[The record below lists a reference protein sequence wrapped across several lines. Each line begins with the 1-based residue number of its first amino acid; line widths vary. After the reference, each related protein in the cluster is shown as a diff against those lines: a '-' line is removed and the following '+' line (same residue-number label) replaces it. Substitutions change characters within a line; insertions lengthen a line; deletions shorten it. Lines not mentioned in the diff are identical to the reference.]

1 MPNGDSKI
9 ICPVGDEGVE
19 REEVAPNMRTAAVQD
34 GDVRQWPAEALEHLC
49 SGPLNMR
56 RAPVI
61 TLSRS
66 MSVLFGY
73 SVKFPCTVD
82 RGLVWKIGRCRTIIY
97 YSCYVYLDAQVILLC
112 PVRNGLYSSSSMTLI

>member
-1 MPNGDSKI
+1 MYSGRVTSTGLTLPKGDSKI
-9 ICPVGDEGVE
+9 ICSFEDEGVE
-19 REEVAPNMRTAAVQD
+19 REEVAPNMRTAAVVHGVCDPDAVQD

-73 SVKFPCTVD
+73 RENLVNGRLRTCVSFEKSVGSE
-82 RGLVWKIGRCRTIIY
+82 R
-97 YSCYVYLDAQVILLC
+97 
-112 PVRNGLYSSSSMTLI
+112 

>member
-1 MPNGDSKI
+1 MYSGRVTSTGLTVPNGDSKI
-9 ICPVGDEGVE
+9 IGPVEDEGVE

-49 SGPLNMR
+49 RGPLNMR

-73 SVKFPCTVD
+73 RENPVHTRPWARVFFGK
-82 RGLVWKIGRCRTIIY
+82 LVG
-97 YSCYVYLDAQVILLC
+97 SE
-112 PVRNGLYSSSSMTLI
+112 

>member
-1 MPNGDSKI
+1 MYSGRVTSTGLTVPNGDSKI
-9 ICPVGDEGVE
+9 IGPVDDEGVD
-19 REEVAPNMRTAAVQD
+19 REEVAPNMRTATVVHGACDPDAVQD

-73 SVKFPCTVD
+73 RENPVHGRPRACVFFEK
-82 RGLVWKIGRCRTIIY
+82 LIGSER
-97 YSCYVYLDAQVILLC
+97 
-112 PVRNGLYSSSSMTLI
+112 

>member
-1 MPNGDSKI
+1 MYSGKVTSTGLTVPNGDSKI
-9 ICPVGDEGVE
+9 ICPVEDEGVE

-34 GDVRQWPAEALEHLC
+34 GDVRQWPAEDLEHLC
-49 SGPLNMR
+49 SGPFNMR

-73 SVKFPCTVD
+73 HENSAHGRPRPCVFF
-82 RGLVWKIGRCRTIIY
+82 GKLVGSER
-97 YSCYVYLDAQVILLC
+97 
-112 PVRNGLYSSSSMTLI
+112 